1 MSNPKA
7 LVKVI
12 TAKIYVKR
20 KATRNKG
27 KMGKCARRGSVRA
40 EGDRFMGLSP
50 TK

>member
-20 KATRNKG
+20 KATRKKG
-27 KMGKCARRGSVRA
+27 KNREILWRGKRNSWAG
-40 EGDRFMGLSP
+40 
-50 TK
+50 